1 MFNRIFLDH
10 PTTVGETYREH
21 FGVATGFGA
30 TMIVGGI
37 KAVLHG
43 FFPSICQTSG
53 SDTVRKLHAVLVEK
67 RAAKRDA
74 ITEMNMV
81 EWMI

>member
-1 MFNRIFLDH
+1 MIRRIFLDH
-10 PTTVGETYREH
+10 PKTVGETYPEH
-21 FGVATGFGA
+21 FRVATGFGA

-43 FFPSICQTSG
+43 FFPNIFQTAG
-53 SDTVRKLHAVLVEK
+53 SDTVRGLHSILVEK
-67 RAAKRDA
+67 RSAKRDA
-74 ITEMNMV
+74 ITEMNTV